1 MFWKLFKFELNGA
14 YRSFSL
20 FYAILLVS
28 AAFIGFGS
36 LLPQSNLSL
45 FAHFFLGISA
55 FLYSSM
61 LFAVNILTVVF
72 VVRGFHQSMYK
83 RNAYLTHT
91 LPVSMRQ
98 LMLVKIL
105 SAVFWIFITLLVEIL
120 SAGITI
126 VAAGHLEAILEFF
139 QHFGRFW
146 AEIHNKGELF
156 SIMLEG
162 LMLLMEAI
170 TILYFVVNFVHSIFV
185 QRGRIAI
192 AIILIIV
199 IETLES
205 LFLNWFSGHVMISML
220 NLSDVS
226 MNLVLTLIYLLLV
239 LVWFYGSVY
248 LLEHK
253 MEVE

>member
-1 MFWKLFKFELNGA
+1 
-14 YRSFSL
+14 
-20 FYAILLVS
+20 
-28 AAFIGFGS
+28 
-36 LLPQSNLSL
+36 
-45 FAHFFLGISA
+45 
-55 FLYSSM
+55 
-61 LFAVNILTVVF
+61 
-72 VVRGFHQSMYK
+72 
-83 RNAYLTHT
+83 
-91 LPVSMRQ
+91 
-98 LMLVKIL
+98 
-105 SAVFWIFITLLVEIL
+105 
-120 SAGITI
+120 
-126 VAAGHLEAILEFF
+126 
-139 QHFGRFW
+139 
-146 AEIHNKGELF
+146 
-156 SIMLEG
+156 
-162 LMLLMEAI
+162 MLLMEAI